1 MDDDNFDFLV
11 AVLPAPGRAGKQE
24 AEHMVVGLCGCRSCW
39 EEKWKQAWVLQGTA
53 LAKGVCQNAL
63 KQPVELSTGRRFEI
77 GLVCQNSNFR
87 VSLSAAPSM
96 WVWLGS

>member
-1 MDDDNFDFLV
+1 M
-11 AVLPAPGRAGKQE
+11 
-24 AEHMVVGLCGCRSCW
+24 
-39 EEKWKQAWVLQGTA
+39 LQGTA

-96 WVWLGS
+96 WV